1 MKELPSY
8 VLIDDQKCLN
18 RGILRRIAEPFPFPL
33 SEDDKEIL
41 KILEAKFD
49 SETNMTGLAAPQIG
63 FSKRAII
70 FAVLDTPEMKK
81 WRPDISDTLPK
92 SIWLNPSYT
101 PIGNEKH
108 SDYESCFSVGEWA
121 GEVERF
127 KSVNYTA
134 YLPNGE
140 YVNGTASGFLARAI
154 QHEID
159 HLNGIL
165 FIDLVPKDK
174 LFTIE
179 EFRCKRAER
188 LKEGN

>member
-1 MKELPSY
+1 
-8 VLIDDQKCLN
+8 
-18 RGILRRIAEPFPFPL
+18 
-33 SEDDKEIL
+33 
-41 KILEAKFD
+41 
-49 SETNMTGLAAPQIG
+49 MTGLAAPQIG
-63 FSKRAII
+63 FSKQAII
-70 FAVLDTPEMKK
+70 FAVGDTPEIKK

-92 SIWLNPSYT
+92 SIWLNPCYT
-101 PIGNEKH
+101 PINDQKN

-127 KSVNYTA
+127 KSINYTA

-140 YVNGTASGFLARAI
+140 CIYGSARGFLARAI

-174 LFTIE
+174 LLTIE
-179 EFRCKRAER
+179 EYRRKRAER
-188 LKEGN
+188 IKEAQFC